1 MSSPDDISLEDIKR
15 NKNKFVKRNPNENDV
30 QQKKLDDIT
39 DDYLDKKIKWLKS
52 LASNTSS

>member
-15 NKNKFVKRNPNENDV
+15 NNNKFVKRNPNENAV

-52 LASNTSS
+52 LAK